1 MISIFEIKDLD
12 RVMFEKVKKSE
23 KSKTEQELDEL
34 EFEELISRKK
44 EKELQPDENQ
54 LQKLFAH
61 YKNE

>member
-1 MISIFEIKDLD
+1 
-12 RVMFEKVKKSE
+12 MFEKIKKLK

-34 EFEELISRKK
+34 EFKKLISREK
-44 EKELQPDENQ
+44 EKKPQPDKNQ